1 MRFRISFLF
10 TQALLLTM
18 AQPLYATS
26 EMTVV
31 KELSQFRVIERALDR
46 NHEQQHHQAI
56 RREAAEG
63 KAAGDQAEA
72 DARPNLQLPLRRG
85 VSNSDP
91 GFFGISNYVDQD
103 DVMPDSLSDWNC
115 GERTYDTETFN
126 HNGTDYSP
134 AQYAWLTMAND
145 GLVVTA
151 AADGTIV
158 DRHDGE
164 PDKQCFFDMT
174 ADSNT
179 IVLEHDD
186 GTVTIY
192 AHMKTDTVTPR
203 KVGDRVEQG
212 DYLGVVGSSGLS
224 TGPHLHLGV
233 QTAANDIIDPYAG
246 DCNLLN
252 IDSWWEEQ
260 ESYHEKD
267 ILAVATHSDFPEYP
281 PCPQQEIPNFT
292 NVFAPEDILYFS
304 VTVRDFESTDTIAI
318 KIRGPS
324 GQEIYSTTRNED
336 SIEHAAAISLAN
348 GIQFGQPL
356 ADGEYRLSYTYAG
369 QTAEH
374 TFYVGNGP
382 GPGPGAEASNNA
394 FTGLWYD
401 PSLEGEGFNIVTADG
416 GTIVYFYGS
425 DNRGNRLW
433 LISDVISGVIEAGKS
448 IRVLMYE
455 STGGVFPTPVPSSRG
470 LAAWGTLDI
479 TFAGCE
485 NGQASLNGV
494 DGAKASQ
501 IEKLAGV
508 AGASCSSGQVADSP
522 WAGLWY
528 DPGLGGE
535 GYNLVVLS
543 NGAILYFYGFNA
555 DGLRLW
561 LISGLIAEALSP
573 GDTVE
578 VTMYESAQGTFQT
591 PVSSDQA
598 LVAWGTANITVV
610 DCDTITI
617 VINGTDGNKT
627 SNTVRLTGIIGLACE

>member
-1 MRFRISFLF
+1 VIFMRFRISFLF

-26 EMTVV
+26 KMTVV

-186 GTVTIY
+186 GSVTIY

-356 ADGEYRLSYTYAG
+356 CRPDRGAHFLCRKRPRARAG
-369 QTAEH
+369 SRSIEQRFH
-374 TFYVGNGP
+374 RSVVRP
-382 GPGPGAEASNNA
+382 
-394 FTGLWYD
+394 
-401 PSLEGEGFNIVTADG
+401 VT
-416 GTIVYFYGS
+416 
-425 DNRGNRLW
+425 
-433 LISDVISGVIEAGKS
+433 
-448 IRVLMYE
+448 
-455 STGGVFPTPVPSSRG
+455 
-470 LAAWGTLDI
+470 
-479 TFAGCE
+479 
-485 NGQASLNGV
+485 
-494 DGAKASQ
+494 
-501 IEKLAGV
+501 
-508 AGASCSSGQVADSP
+508 
-522 WAGLWY
+522 
-528 DPGLGGE
+528 
-535 GYNLVVLS
+535 
-543 NGAILYFYGFNA
+543 
-555 DGLRLW
+555 
-561 LISGLIAEALSP
+561 
-573 GDTVE
+573 
-578 VTMYESAQGTFQT
+578 
-591 PVSSDQA
+591 
-598 LVAWGTANITVV
+598 
-610 DCDTITI
+610 
-617 VINGTDGNKT
+617 
-627 SNTVRLTGIIGLACE
+627 